1 MGGHSATLRNG
12 SGTRLRVG
20 VHVGQL
26 LQAVPGGIGRVTE
39 LLCTELPHHT
49 EVVAFASGSR
59 VDCGQL
65 ASRLGPE
72 VEFRGLQMLSQRCR
86 YELWHRTR
94 RPRIGFGLDVCHAP
108 SLAVPACVAPLV
120 VTIND
125 VAFLRHPETFTRHG
139 VRFHERG
146 LAIARD
152 EAAAVITPSAFTRDE
167 LLREGFD
174 ATRVHHVPLGLP
186 NPGAP
191 DPARTRQRVDAL
203 GVPGPYVLVTG
214 TIEPRKA
221 HHVIVSAV
229 RELRA
234 RGTDISLVIAGPIGW
249 MPAAAVAALDQ
260 PGVQLVGRVPD
271 VTLDALYRHA
281 AVVASASV
289 YEGFGLPVLEAL
301 ARGCSVVASDIP
313 AHAEVLGDTGR
324 LVPPGDAFAMA
335 DAIAE
340 LLADPDAG
348 DRLSLAALERWEHF
362 PQQSTID
369 GHLAVY
375 RSVARTGSN

>member
-1 MGGHSATLRNG
+1 MGGRAAALRNG

-39 LLCTELPHHT
+39 LLCTELPQHA
-49 EVVAFASGSR
+49 ELVAFASGSR
-59 VDCGQL
+59 SDCGRL

-72 VEFRGLQMLSQRCR
+72 VEFRGLQMLSPRYR

-108 SLAVPACVAPLV
+108 SLAVPACAAPLV

-125 VAFLRHPETFTRHG
+125 VAFLRYPETFTRHG

-146 LAIARD
+146 LTIARD

-167 LLREGFD
+167 LVREGFD
-174 ATRVHHVPLGLP
+174 RNRVHHVPLGLP
-186 NPGAP
+186 RPGAP
-191 DPARTRQRVDAL
+191 DAALTRARVDAL
-203 GVPGPYVLVTG
+203 GVAGPYVLVTG

-234 RGTDISLVIAGPIGW
+234 RGTDVSLVIAGPIGW

-260 PGVQLVGRVPD
+260 PGVQLVGRVHD
-271 VTLDALYRHA
+271 TTLDALYRHA

-289 YEGFGLPVLEAL
+289 YEGFGLPVLEAI
-301 ARGCSVVASDIP
+301 ARGRPVVASDIP
-313 AHAEVLGDTGR
+313 AHAEVLGDAGR
-324 LVPPGDAFAMA
+324 LVTPGDVDAMA
-335 DAIAE
+335 GAIAE
-340 LLADPDAG
+340 LLEDPVARDQ
-348 DRLSLAALERWEHF
+348 LSSAALDRSEHF
-362 PQQSTID
+362 RQRATID

-375 RSVARTGSN
+375 RSVARAS